1 MAAEKLTKG
10 RLGQI
15 IIMMMV
21 LIAAFTYRT
30 VTHEASNTQSC
41 EFSAGCEVKIQ
52 EKLVVFM
59 YQDSTNTLTL
69 TKPEE
74 LTVKA
79 SIAGEGDVLLT
90 NKSEITETQIPMDI
104 IISNQE
110 KHAVKIT
117 LK

>member
-30 VTHEASNTQSC
+30 VTYEVSNTQVC
-41 EFSAGCEVKIQ
+41 EFSSGCEVKLQ

-59 YQDSTNTLTL
+59 YQDSTNTLML

-79 SIAGEGDVLLT
+79 SIVGKNDVLLT
-90 NKSEITETQIPMDI
+90 DKSEIAETQIPMDI
-104 IISNQE
+104 IITDQDE
-110 KHAVKIT
+110 HTVKIQ
-117 LK
+117 LQ